1 MKKIRDKVEHW
12 ILSADQ
18 KWKALPQ
25 KWQRLFTKLFLA
37 GYTVLTILVLISI
50 FVTTANDNNTMSI
63 GHITTI
69 SDHTA
74 VKRPTQDIKRGS
86 NIKK

>member
-12 ILSADQ
+12 ILSADH

-25 KWQRLFTKLFLA
+25 KRQRLFTKLFFV
-37 GYTVLTILVLISI
+37 GYTVVTLLVLISI
-50 FVTTANDNNTMSI
+50 FITTANDNNTMSI
-63 GHITTI
+63 SHITTI

-74 VKRPTQDIKRGS
+74 MKRQSHDNKTGS
-86 NIKK
+86 TLKK